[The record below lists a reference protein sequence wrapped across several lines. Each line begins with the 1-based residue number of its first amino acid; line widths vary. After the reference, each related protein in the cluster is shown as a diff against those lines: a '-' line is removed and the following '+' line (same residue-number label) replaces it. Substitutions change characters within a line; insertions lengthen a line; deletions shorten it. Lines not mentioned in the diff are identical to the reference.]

1 MSGIEDITS
10 EILREAQEKADAI
23 LAKAEEQVGKISENI
38 EKDINEKM
46 AEMRAQAEKISASNA
61 SRLLASAQLTV
72 RNRVLDAKQE
82 VISTAFENA
91 VKKLLQMPDDE
102 YVKIVD
108 GMVKRIP
115 NSEKMKLEMIPR
127 NADFMTGGFLL
138 KGEDGIILN
147 FSFKDLADNIR
158 EKIEPQVMKRLGW

>member
-1 MSGIEDITS
+1 MSGIDEITA
-10 EILREAQEKADAI
+10 EILKEAQDKADAI
-23 LAKAEEQVGKISENI
+23 LTKAKEQVDKINKNVEEDIENR
-38 EKDINEKM
+38 
-46 AEMRAQAEKISASNA
+46 RALIRSQAEKISRSN
-61 SRLLASAQLTV
+61 SNRLMASAQLTA
-72 RNRVLDAKQE
+72 RNRILDAKQD

-108 GMVKRIP
+108 GMVKKIP
-115 NSEKMKLEMIPR
+115 DSDKMKLEMIPR

-138 KGEDGIILN
+138 KSDDGIILN
-147 FSFKDLADNIR
+147 FSFRDVADDIR